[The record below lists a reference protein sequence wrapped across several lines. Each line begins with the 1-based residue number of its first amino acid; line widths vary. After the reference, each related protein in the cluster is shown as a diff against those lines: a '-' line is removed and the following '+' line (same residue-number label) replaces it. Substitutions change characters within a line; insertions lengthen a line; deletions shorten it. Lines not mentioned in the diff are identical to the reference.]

1 MTEQNRSIGRP
12 QADIVIEPAVEPD
25 LIRACWACRYRDAQR
40 GGMSPAN
47 EGLAATLLYPS
58 VTFTVVAFEQPDL
71 SGDEQTRVPHRRVR
85 IGAAIT

>member
-1 MTEQNRSIGRP
+1 
-12 QADIVIEPAVEPD
+12 
-25 LIRACWACRYRDAQR
+25 
-40 GGMSPAN
+40 MSPAN
-47 EGLAATLLYPS
+47 EGWAATLLYPS